1 MKPRTPQRTPVK
13 VCLVR
18 RAAVPGKHP
27 EAFDQLLG
35 VLEKAHHNPLG
46 AVKVGCKC
54 NAFSCPMPKRHET
67 GAMLDRLADGHSQ
80 YLPIIAKLFGR

>member
-18 RAAVPGKHP
+18 RAALPNSHP

-35 VLEKAHHNPLG
+35 VLEKAHNNPLG

-54 NAFSCPMPKRHET
+54 NAFSCPMPSRQAT
-67 GAMLDRLADGHSQ
+67 SSMLERLAVGHSQ